1 MMLMVP
7 GGETGLLMGRLLE
20 VSMACRRV
28 CACRQAGMPLMLG
41 RGFML
46 SIAAQMPGG
55 QLPQGC
61 SPDGAV
67 HGVLM
72 VVM

>member
-1 MMLMVP
+1 MLGEP
-7 GGETGLLMGRLLE
+7 GGSMMLMGRLLE
-20 VSMACRRV
+20 TSM
-28 CACRQAGMPLMLG
+28 ACRQAGMLLMLG

-46 SIAAQMPGG
+46 NFAAQMPGG
-55 QLPQGC
+55 QLPHGC
-61 SPDGAV
+61 SPDGSV